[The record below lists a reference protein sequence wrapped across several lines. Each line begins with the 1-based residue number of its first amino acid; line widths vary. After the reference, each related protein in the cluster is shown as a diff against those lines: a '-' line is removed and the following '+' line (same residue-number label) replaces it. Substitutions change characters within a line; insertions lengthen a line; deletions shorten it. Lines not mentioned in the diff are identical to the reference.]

1 MQIECYDSSFESQWD
16 NFVEQ
21 SLNGTFLH
29 TRRYLAYHGNRFR
42 DVSVLIKDENDKLA
56 GLFPAAVDPNNEW
69 RVVSHPG
76 ITYGGILHKG
86 NLRGARMVE
95 AVAELKTYYAGQ
107 KFGGLRYKTVPQ
119 IYHRAPASDDLYALF
134 VHNAARY
141 RCDLSCAID
150 LANRGEI
157 SSRRRRSL
165 KKALKCGIRVD
176 EDENFTAGLWEVLE
190 KNLASKYETRPV
202 HSLEEITLLQ
212 SLFPERIKSVAAMLD
227 KEVVAGVVLF
237 LTETVAHAQY
247 IASSSVGYETSA
259 LDAVFN
265 YCIEAA
271 ASAGKRYFDFGTS
284 NEDDGRKLNENL
296 YNFKSEFGG
305 GGIAHEFYD
314 INLR

>member
-1 MQIECYDSSFESQWD
+1 MQIVRYCEESAEEWND
-16 NFVEQ
+16 FAAN

-29 TRRYLAYHGNRFR
+29 TRRYLAYHGERFR
-42 DVSVLIKDENDKLA
+42 DVSVLIKDENDKLI
-56 GLFPAAVDPNNEW
+56 GLFPAAIDPNDER

-76 ITYGGILHKG
+76 ITYGSVLHKG
-86 NLRGARMVE
+86 DLRGARMIE
-95 AVAELKTYYAGQ
+95 AVAELKTYYREQNFDA
-107 KFGGLRYKTVPQ
+107 LRYKVVPQ

-134 VHNAARY
+134 VNNAERY

-165 KKALKCGIRVD
+165 KKALKSGVRVD
-176 EDENFTAGLWEVLE
+176 EGERFAADLWRVLE
-190 KNLASKYETRPV
+190 ENLAGKYDARPV

-212 SLFPERIKSVAAMLD
+212 TLFPERIKFVAALID
-227 KEVVAGVVLF
+227 EKVVAGVVLF

-247 IASSSVGYETSA
+247 IASSSAGYETSA

-265 YCIEAA
+265 HCIEAA
-271 ASAGKRYFDFGTS
+271 AGAGKRYFDFGTS
-284 NEDDGRKLNENL
+284 NEEGGRKLNESL

-305 GGIAHEFYD
+305 GGIAHEFYE